1 MSKKVLIQALK
12 ARGLHELALRAETG
26 EFSDF
31 ASDHATPVIML
42 VNELE
47 KAGAGDLAQRARE
60 GDFDH
65 DR

>member
-1 MSKKVLIQALK
+1 MSKKVLIEVLK
-12 ARGLHELALRAETG
+12 GRGLHELALRAETG

-31 ASDHATPVIML
+31 APDHDFPMIEL